1 MENPLR
7 KQIRSIMKDHK
18 KRQMWY
24 RIVTTLAVVVV
35 FVTTYMLILPAIT
48 MENKAEC
55 GITEHKH
62 DANCYSSHYE
72 KEKELAC
79 TTDSLGVHKHTDV
92 CYDAEHKL
100 ICGYADFVI
109 HEHDAS
115 CYDKDGNLVCT
126 IPEHKLHQHT
136 PECYQMQKQLVCTQE
151 ESVGHTHTPE
161 CYTKQQGALI
171 CGKEE
176 HTHGE
181 GCYDAEGNLIC
192 TLEEH
197 THSDECYEWTDVLTC
212 TIPESAGHTHSEA
225 CYQDVQVLICEEPA
239 ELHTHTAECYKDGVL
254 ACGKLELKEHK
265 HSETCFTEKQVLVET
280 LICDRVEHVHTD
292 ECYKGSGQSE
302 EQSSV
307 VSEEVTSEEVTSGQI
322 EEVTS
327 EEAST
332 EENSTEEISSEELST
347 EEVSTEE
354 VSTEEVSL
362 EETSTEE
369 NSSQIEDASSEEE
382 TTSEVDTDAEET
394 SLEAVSEEESE
405 AESETEP
412 ESESEESSSIEAESS
427 EEESSEEESFEET
440 STEETSEEELTSEEA
455 STEENT
461 SEAEKSGES
470 SWCIVYRSEEDLT
483 SDSESSVR
491 RSPRRAVSCV
501 NAVQSGDESV
511 SLDSYVRSVTV
522 SKIEN
527 GVETTVDPS
536 GLKEGDNVKVDI
548 KYEIENGLPD
558 GKNTLV
564 YQLPQN
570 IKLSKERSGSVMQ
583 VGTDVGTYH
592 IATDGKITIVI
603 DKTKFDP
610 SRSFTGDVGFEGT
623 AQMTGENDSEEMKF
637 PGSTTSIIINR
648 DKTQYDLTVSK
659 TAKLS
664 DDRKTID
671 YTVTVSSNKGTNN
684 ESVSITDKF
693 SGDAT
698 GTYRQ
703 DSFKLVKIDQN
714 GNKTDVS
721 VKPSFTTEN
730 GYQKFDYTD
739 LPALGKGESYELTYK
754 ADVTPNDKGGGT
766 VTNTAGAKTPNKQDW
781 KTENTKIPGTIISK
795 IGSIEWWPKKL
806 IKWEIKV
813 NEDEVAD
820 IGGYVLKDNLPGN
833 LDTEKGITISPAL
846 PDGTTKINNFP
857 FTFPENAGKNAY
869 TITYYTQPP
878 TTAGEVKNTATI
890 GKDGKETSASGS
902 VSYSPRGEGI
912 NKSFSGEG
920 KDQEQDVLNWTS
932 TISLSEDYQTEII
945 YSDTILNTTD
955 KDGNLVTDASGKNP
969 HYAIASKLQNTLQS
983 GNNIQLELEDGT
995 KLNYEQAVAQGYQFE
1010 FKFYEAKGSTEIA
1023 GNDSTGHV
1031 GYYTVK
1037 VTKKDGTSFQAKSLT
1052 LQYYTYADYSS
1063 MPEGDKWTLKNQ
1075 AGYHDQTSEGKTD
1088 HGDPSSLKKESGIKN
1103 QGGGINYST
1112 LTSVK
1117 YDDIADGYLYYR
1129 LILTTSSEHNEA
1141 LTLTDTLSDSEMKF
1155 DVDSL
1160 KVKFAKHG
1168 NVNDLKDDW
1177 TAYLGSDSYKYDLNG
1192 AQKPTASVTGQTMTI
1207 TIQGGYNKGKIGDSE
1222 VFDNGEKN
1230 HTFVITYRV
1239 KISDDPHWKDLSQT
1253 YKKYGNTVTWEK
1265 LTTSTETE
1273 VKERNV
1279 ENVEKSGKQR
1289 VATDKD
1295 GNVIKDT
1302 DGNPLYLEMVD
1313 YQIVINPKGEDL
1325 LTGTDT
1331 ITLSDTLTITDESG
1345 NVNENSKKIKA
1356 YLEMDSVK
1364 LYQYDAEAENH
1375 IGNLYDRSVYK
1386 LYYDDSNL
1394 NAPTIKV
1401 ELPDKT
1407 PCILVYTY
1415 NFDKGALNSAY
1426 KVKNEAQLSGKNQ
1439 SNSEIRIEKN
1449 SSYANVDQSEL
1460 SIYKV
1465 DEDDQSVRLG
1475 NTKFKLEEYSN
1486 GSWSVVTYAN
1496 PSENG
1501 GTKEG
1506 EGKDTVYV
1514 TSQDGYLRFE
1524 KYNKD
1529 GDNASKGLLK
1539 KDTIYR
1545 LTEVEAPTGYEL
1557 NKTPYHFVILGSKTS
1572 SDFDTEMQTATSGS
1586 GKVYY
1591 FKAGKKVALYITN
1604 KFTGVSVRKVWL
1616 DENGGIQASGMPD
1629 SIQVQLYQQKTQLD
1643 ARTVTL
1649 VFKDY
1654 NGNDTKYQPQ
1664 TYSVKPGT
1672 EFSIEFSNFY
1682 NDFTYEWNGNSK
1694 REGGSAYNNCEIGI
1708 IENDTTIVIKSWG
1721 WNKHDPSKVIKL
1733 DYVKASYTTGNG
1745 VKTTVGS
1752 PITLSATNNWQYTWI
1767 NESGSLPANADDGA
1781 PYYYSVEEVS
1791 VPTGYSV
1798 SYINNNGI
1806 IVGGNE
1812 MVITNKAD
1820 KKPIVLPETGGTGT
1834 YWYTMGGVL
1843 LIAGAA
1849 FLIYKK
1855 HMQKGGRRIW

>member
-7 KQIRSIMKDHK
+7 KQIRSIMKNHK

-72 KEKELAC
+72 KEKELVC
-79 TTDSLGVHKHTDV
+79 TTDSLGVHKHTDA

-197 THSDECYEWTDVLTC
+197 THSDECYEWNDILTC

-225 CYQDVQVLICEEPA
+225 CYQNVQVLICEEPA

-292 ECYKGSGQSE
+292 ECYKKSTEETATSEAVTASQNEETSSEDESSETASIEETSSE
-302 EQSSV
+302 E
-307 VSEEVTSEEVTSGQI
+307 TST
-322 EEVTS
+322 
-327 EEAST
+327 EEASSEADT
-332 EENSTEEISSEELST
+332 DAEEPSTEASSEETSL

-354 VSTEEVSL
+354 
-362 EETSTEE
+362 TS
-369 NSSQIEDASSEEE
+369 I
-382 TTSEVDTDAEET
+382 EET
-394 SLEAVSEEESE
+394 SLEAVSEDESE
-405 AESETEP
+405 AESE
-412 ESESEESSSIEAESS
+412 SETEESSSIEAETEEESS
-427 EEESSEEESFEET
+427 EEISTEEESSEEESFEET

-455 STEENT
+455 STEEET
-461 SEAEKSGES
+461 SEAEESDES
-470 SWCIVYRSEEDLT
+470 SWCVVYRSEEDLT
-483 SDSESSVR
+483 SDGDSGVR
-491 RSPRRAVSCV
+491 RSPRRAVSRV

-511 SLDSYVRSVTV
+511 LLDSYITSVTV

-527 GVETTVDPS
+527 GAETTVDPS

-548 KYEIENGLPD
+548 NYEIGNGLPD

-564 YQLPQN
+564 YQLPKN
-570 IKLSKERSGSVMQ
+570 IKLSKEQSGPVMQ
-583 VGTDVGTYH
+583 GGTDVGKYYIT
-592 IATDGKITIVI
+592 TDGKITIVI
-603 DKTKFDP
+603 DKNKFDP
-610 SRSFTGDVGFEGT
+610 SKSFTGDAGFEGT

-648 DKTQYDLTVSK
+648 DKTQYDLTVGK

-671 YTVTVSSNKGTNN
+671 YTVTVSSSKGTSG
-684 ESVSITDKF
+684 ELVSITDKF

-698 GTYRQ
+698 GAYKQ

-721 VKPSFTTEN
+721 VTPSFTTEN
-730 GYQKFDYTD
+730 GCQKFDYTD
-739 LPALGKGESYELTYK
+739 LPALGKGESYKLTYK

-813 NEDEVAD
+813 NEDAVAD
-820 IGGYVLKDNLPGN
+820 IGGYVLKDNLPGS

-857 FTFPENAGKNAY
+857 FTFPNNAGKTAY

-890 GKDGKETSASGS
+890 EKDGKETSASGS
-902 VSYSPRGEGI
+902 VPYSPRGESI
-912 NKSFSGEG
+912 NKSFSGER
-920 KDQEQDVLNWTS
+920 KDQEQDILNWTS
-932 TISLSEDYQTEII
+932 TISLSEDYQTEIF
-945 YSDTILNTTD
+945 YADTILPTTD
-955 KDGNLVTDASGKNP
+955 KSGSIVTDANGKNP
-969 HYAIASKLQNTLQS
+969 HYAIASKLQETLKS
-983 GNNIQLELEDGT
+983 DNNIQLELEDST
-995 KLNYEQAVAQGYQFE
+995 KLNYQQAVTQGYQFE
-1010 FKFYEAKGSTEIA
+1010 FKFYETKDSTEIVSD
-1023 GNDSTGHV
+1023 DSTKHV

-1037 VTKKDGTSFQAKSLT
+1037 VTKKDGMSFQAKTLT
-1052 LQYYTYADYSS
+1052 LQYFTYADYSN
-1063 MPEGDKWTLKNQ
+1063 MKEGDKWTLKNQ
-1075 AGYHDQTSEGKTD
+1075 AGYHDKTSEGKTD
-1088 HGDPSSLKKESGIKN
+1088 HGDPSSLKKESGIKD
-1103 QGGGINYST
+1103 QGENVNYST
-1112 LTSVK
+1112 STSVK
-1117 YDDIADGYLYYR
+1117 YDDIKDGYLYYR
-1129 LILTTSSEHNEA
+1129 LILTTSSDHNEV

-1160 KVKFAKHG
+1160 KVRFAKYG

-1325 LTGTDT
+1325 LKGSDT
-1331 ITLSDTLTITDESG
+1331 ITLSDTLTITDEGG
-1345 NVNENSKKIKA
+1345 NANENSKKIKA

-1407 PCILVYTY
+1407 PCILVYIY

-1439 SNSEIRIEKN
+1439 SKSEIKIEKN

-1506 EGKDTVYV
+1506 EGDDTVYV

-1524 KYNKD
+1524 KYNTD

-1545 LTEVEAPTGYEL
+1545 LKEVEAPTGYEL
-1557 NKTPYHFVILGSKTS
+1557 NQTPYHFVILGSKNS
-1572 SDFDTEMQTATSGS
+1572 SDFDTEMKTATGGS

-1616 DENGGIQASGMPD
+1616 DENGGIQTSGMPEN
-1629 SIQVQLYQQKTQLD
+1629 IQVQLYRQKTQLD

-1649 VFKDY
+1649 NFSS
-1654 NGNDTKYQPQ
+1654 NNNQ
-1664 TYSVKPGT
+1664 TPAPVHYYVKPGT
-1672 EFSIEFSNFY
+1672 PFELVIKDCWDTLKIS
-1682 NDFTYEWNGNSK
+1682 WNGTSK
-1694 REGGSAYNNCEIGI
+1694 VINNNGGVIRCEIGI
-1708 IENDTTIVIKSWG
+1708 IDSDISIDIRGNWFGSATDAK
-1721 WNKHDPSKVIKL
+1721 KADPE
-1733 DYVKASYTTGNG
+1733 YVKASYTTGDG
-1745 VKTTVGS
+1745 VKTAIGS
-1752 PITLSATNNWQYTWI
+1752 PITLSAANNWQYTWI
-1767 NESGSLPANADDGA
+1767 NENGSLLAKADDGA

-1812 MVITNKAD
+1812 MVIINKAD

-1843 LIAGAA
+1843 LTAGAA

>member
-1 MENPLR
+1 M
-7 KQIRSIMKDHK
+7 
-18 KRQMWY
+18 
-24 RIVTTLAVVVV
+24 
-35 FVTTYMLILPAIT
+35 
-48 MENKAEC
+48 
-55 GITEHKH
+55 
-62 DANCYSSHYE
+62 
-72 KEKELAC
+72 
-79 TTDSLGVHKHTDV
+79 
-92 CYDAEHKL
+92 
-100 ICGYADFVI
+100 
-109 HEHDAS
+109 
-115 CYDKDGNLVCT
+115 
-126 IPEHKLHQHT
+126 
-136 PECYQMQKQLVCTQE
+136 
-151 ESVGHTHTPE
+151 
-161 CYTKQQGALI
+161 
-171 CGKEE
+171 
-176 HTHGE
+176 
-181 GCYDAEGNLIC
+181 
-192 TLEEH
+192 
-197 THSDECYEWTDVLTC
+197 
-212 TIPESAGHTHSEA
+212 
-225 CYQDVQVLICEEPA
+225 QVLICEEPA

-292 ECYKGSGQSE
+292 ECYKK
-302 EQSSV
+302 
-307 VSEEVTSEEVTSGQI
+307 
-322 EEVTS
+322 
-327 EEAST
+327 ST
-332 EENSTEEISSEELST
+332 EETATSEAVTASQNEETSSEDESSET
-347 EEVSTEE
+347 ASI
-354 VSTEEVSL
+354 

-369 NSSQIEDASSEEE
+369 NSSEETSTEETSSEEASSEEAS
-382 TTSEVDTDAEET
+382 SEADTDAEESSTEASSEETSLEEASTEETSIEET
-394 SLEAVSEEESE
+394 SLEASSEDESE
-405 AESETEP
+405 AESETESAEEA
-412 ESESEESSSIEAESS
+412 ESESEVESESESETEESSSIEAES
-427 EEESSEEESFEET
+427 EEESSEEVSTEEETSEEESFEET

-455 STEENT
+455 STEEET
-461 SEAEKSGES
+461 SEAEESGES
-470 SWCIVYRSEEDLT
+470 SWCVVYRSEDDLT
-483 SDSESSVR
+483 SDGESGVR
-491 RSPRRAVSCV
+491 RSPRRAVSRV
-501 NAVQSGDESV
+501 NAVQSEDESV
-511 SLDSYVRSVTV
+511 LLDSYVKSVTV
-522 SKIEN
+522 LKIEN
-527 GVETTVDPS
+527 GVETNVGSS

-548 KYEIENGLPD
+548 KYEIKNGLPNE
-558 GKNTLV
+558 KNTLV
-564 YQLPQN
+564 YQLPKN
-570 IKLSKERSGSVMQ
+570 IKLSKEFQGSVMQ
-583 VGTDVGTYH
+583 GKNAVGTYH

-610 SRSFTGDVGFEGT
+610 NKSFTGDVGFEGT
-623 AQMTGENDSEEMKF
+623 AQMTGDNDSEEMIF

-648 DKTQYDLTVSK
+648 DKTQYDLTVGK

-671 YTVTVSSNKGTNN
+671 YTVTVLSNKGTNN
-684 ESVSITDKF
+684 ELVSITDKF

-698 GTYRQ
+698 GAYKQ

-714 GNKTDVS
+714 GNETDVS
-721 VKPSFTTEN
+721 VKPSFTTDEN

-739 LPALGKGESYELTYK
+739 LPALGKGESYKLTYK

-795 IGSIEWWPKKL
+795 IGSVEWWPKKL

-813 NEDEVAD
+813 NEDAIAD
-820 IGGYVLKDNLPGN
+820 IGGYVLTDNLPGS

-846 PDGTTKINNFP
+846 PDGKTKIDKFP
-857 FTFPENAGKNAY
+857 FTFPENAGKKAY

-890 GKDGKETSASGS
+890 EKDGKETSASGS
-902 VSYSPRGEGI
+902 VSYSPRGESI

-920 KDQEQDVLNWTS
+920 KDQEQDILNWTS

-945 YSDTILNTTD
+945 YSDTILDTIN
-955 KDGNLVTDASGKNP
+955 KDGNVVKDANGKNP
-969 HYAIASKLQNTLQS
+969 HYAIAFKLQETLKS
-983 GNNIQLELEDGT
+983 GNNIQLELEDST
-995 KLNYEQAVAQGYQFE
+995 KLNYEQAVAQGYKFE
-1010 FKFYEAKGSTEIA
+1010 FKFYEAKDSTEIVS
-1023 GNDSTGHV
+1023 NDSTNHV

-1037 VTKKDGTSFQAKSLT
+1037 VTKNDGTLFQAKSLT
-1052 LQYYTYADYSS
+1052 LQYYTYADYRS
-1063 MPEGDKWTLKNQ
+1063 MPEGNKWTLKNQ
-1075 AGYHDQTSEGKTD
+1075 AGYHDKTSEGKTD
-1088 HGDPSSLKKESGIKN
+1088 HGDPSSLKKESGIKD
-1103 QGGGINYST
+1103 QGGNVNYST
-1112 LTSVK
+1112 ATSTSVK
-1117 YDDIADGYLYYR
+1117 YDDIKDGYLYYR
-1129 LILTTSSEHNEA
+1129 LILTTSSDHNEV
-1141 LTLTDTLSDSEMKF
+1141 LTLTDTLSDSGMKF

-1160 KVKFAKHG
+1160 KVRFAKYG

-1192 AQKPTASVTGQTMTI
+1192 AQKPTASVEGQTMTI
-1207 TIQGGYNKGKIGDSE
+1207 TIQSGYNKGKIGDGE
-1222 VFDNGEKN
+1222 VFDNDGKN

-1239 KISDDPHWKDLSQT
+1239 KISDDPYWKDLSQT
-1253 YKKYGNTVTWEK
+1253 YKKYGNTVAWEK

-1295 GNVIKDT
+1295 GNVIKDK
-1302 DGNPLYLEMVD
+1302 DGKPLYLEMVD

-1439 SNSEIRIEKN
+1439 SNSEIKIEKN

-1475 NTKFKLEEYSN
+1475 NTKFRLEEYSSGN
-1486 GSWSVVTYAN
+1486 WSVVTYAN

-1501 GTKEG
+1501 GTREG
-1506 EGKDTVYV
+1506 EGDKTVYI

-1524 KYNKD
+1524 KYNMD
-1529 GDNASKGLLK
+1529 GDNTSKGLLK

-1572 SDFDTEMQTATSGS
+1572 SDFETEMQAATSGS

-1616 DENGGIQASGMPD
+1616 DENGGIQTSGMPD

-1643 ARTVTL
+1643 ARTVML
-1649 VFKDY
+1649 NFVNENDIYY
-1654 NGNDTKYQPQ
+1654 NKPYQ
-1664 TYSVKPGT
+1664 VKPGT
-1672 EFSIEFSNFY
+1672 EFEIVLTPWHWDTIINGKKVSTSNGQLHY
-1682 NDFTYEWNGNSK
+1682 NL
-1694 REGGSAYNNCEIGI
+1694 GI
-1708 IENDTTIVIKSWG
+1708 INEDCTINISIGWETTVNDNILKDTTFV
-1721 WNKHDPSKVIKL
+1721 P
-1733 DYVKASYTTGNG
+1733 AAYTTGDG
-1745 VKTTVGS
+1745 TKTAVGS
-1752 PITLSATNNWQYTWI
+1752 QITLSAANNWQYTWI
-1767 NESGSLPANADDGA
+1767 NESGSLPAKDEDGA
-1781 PYYYSVEEVS
+1781 PYYYSVEEVG

-1798 SYINNNGI
+1798 SYTNNNGI

-1843 LIAGAA
+1843 LTAGAA

>member
-79 TTDSLGVHKHTDV
+79 TTDSLGVHKHTDA

-151 ESVGHTHTPE
+151 ESLGHTHTPE
-161 CYTKQQGALI
+161 CYTKQQGELI

-265 HSETCFTEKQVLVET
+265 HSETCFTEKQHLVET

-292 ECYKGSGQSE
+292 ECYKKSTE
-302 EQSSV
+302 ETA
-307 VSEEVTSEEVTSGQI
+307 TSEAVTASQN
-322 EEVTS
+322 
-327 EEAST
+327 EEAS
-332 EENSTEEISSEELST
+332 
-347 EEVSTEE
+347 
-354 VSTEEVSL
+354 
-362 EETSTEE
+362 
-369 NSSQIEDASSEEE
+369 
-382 TTSEVDTDAEET
+382 
-394 SLEAVSEEESE
+394 SEEESE
-405 AESETEP
+405 AESETETAEEA
-412 ESESEESSSIEAESS
+412 ESESEVESESESETEESSSIEAETEEESS
-427 EEESSEEESFEET
+427 EEVSTEEVSTEEESSEEESFEET

-455 STEENT
+455 STEEET
-461 SEAEKSGES
+461 SEAEESGES
-470 SWCIVYRSEEDLT
+470 SWCVVYRSEDDLT
-483 SDSESSVR
+483 SDGESGVR
-491 RSPRRAVSCV
+491 RSPRRTVSRV
-501 NAVQSGDESV
+501 NAVQSEDKSV
-511 SLDSYVRSVTV
+511 SLDSYVTSVTV

-548 KYEIENGLPD
+548 KYEIKNGLPD

-564 YQLPQN
+564 YQLPKN
-570 IKLSKERSGSVMQ
+570 IKLSKEYSGSVMQ
-583 VGTDVGTYH
+583 GENAVGTYH

-603 DKTKFDP
+603 DKDKFDP
-610 SRSFTGDVGFEGT
+610 NKSFTGDVGFEGT
-623 AQMTGENDSEEMKF
+623 AQMTGENDSEEMQF

-648 DKTQYDLTVSK
+648 DKAQYDLAVGK

-664 DDRKTID
+664 DDRKTIE

-684 ESVSITDKF
+684 ELVSITDKF

-698 GTYRQ
+698 GAYKQ
-703 DSFKLVKIDQN
+703 DSFKLVKIDKN
-714 GNKTDVS
+714 GNETDVS
-721 VKPSFTTEN
+721 VKPSFTNDEN

-739 LPALGKGESYELTYK
+739 LPALGKGESYKLTYK

-795 IGSIEWWPKKL
+795 IGSVEWWPKKL

-813 NEDEVAD
+813 NEDAVAD
-820 IGGYVLKDNLPGN
+820 IGDYVLKDDLPGS

-857 FTFPENAGKNAY
+857 FTFPNNAGKIAY

-902 VSYSPRGEGI
+902 VSYSPRGESI

-920 KDQEQDVLNWTS
+920 KDQDQDILNWTS
-932 TISLSEDYQTEII
+932 TISLSEDYQTEIV
-945 YSDTILNTTD
+945 YSDTILNTIN
-955 KDGNLVTDASGKNP
+955 KDGNVVTDASGKNP
-969 HYAIASKLQNTLQS
+969 HYAIASKLQETLKS
-983 GNNIQLELEDGT
+983 GNNIQLELEDST
-995 KLNYEQAVAQGYQFE
+995 KLNYEQAVAQGYKFE
-1010 FKFYEAKGSTEIA
+1010 FNFYEAKDSTEIA
-1023 GNDSTGHV
+1023 GNDSTSHV

-1037 VTKKDGTSFQAKSLT
+1037 VTKNDGTSFQAKSLT
-1052 LQYYTYADYSS
+1052 LQYFTYADYSN

-1075 AGYHDQTSEGKTD
+1075 AGYHNKTSEGKTD
-1088 HGDPSSLKKESGIKN
+1088 HGDPSSLKKESGIKD
-1103 QGGGINYST
+1103 QGGNVNYST
-1112 LTSVK
+1112 STSVK
-1117 YDDIADGYLYYR
+1117 YDDIKDGYLYYR
-1129 LILTTSSEHNEA
+1129 LILTTSSDHNEV
-1141 LTLTDTLSDSEMKF
+1141 LTLTDTLSDSGMKF

-1160 KVKFAKHG
+1160 KVRFAKYG

-1192 AQKPTASVTGQTMTI
+1192 AQKPTASVEGQTMTI
-1207 TIQGGYNKGKIGDSE
+1207 TIQGGYNKGKICDSE
-1222 VFDNGEKN
+1222 VFDNDGKN

-1265 LTTSTETE
+1265 LTTFTETE
-1273 VKERNV
+1273 VKDRNV

-1295 GNVIKDT
+1295 GNVITDKD
-1302 DGNPLYLEMVD
+1302 GKPVYLEMVD

-1325 LTGTDT
+1325 LKGSDT
-1331 ITLSDTLTITDESG
+1331 ITLSDTLTITNEWGYADE
-1345 NVNENSKKIKA
+1345 NAKKIKA

-1401 ELPDKT
+1401 ELPDET

-1439 SNSEIRIEKN
+1439 SNSEIKIEKN

-1475 NTKFKLEEYSN
+1475 NTKFKLEEYSKGN
-1486 GSWSVVTYAN
+1486 WSVVTYAN

-1506 EGKDTVYV
+1506 EGDNTVYV

-1524 KYNKD
+1524 KYNTD
-1529 GDNASKGLLK
+1529 GDNASNGLLK

-1586 GKVYY
+1586 GKIYY

-1616 DENGGIQASGMPD
+1616 DESGGIQTSGMPD

-1643 ARTVTL
+1643 ARTVML
-1649 VFKDY
+1649 NFV
-1654 NGNDTKYQPQ
+1654 NGNDIYYNKPYQ
-1664 TYSVKPGT
+1664 VKPGT
-1672 EFSIEFSNFY
+1672 EF
-1682 NDFTYEWNGNSK
+1682 
-1694 REGGSAYNNCEIGI
+1694 EIVLTPWHW
-1708 IENDTTIVIKSWG
+1708 DTTINGKKVSTSNGQLHYNLGIINEDCTINISIG
-1721 WNKHDPSKVIKL
+1721 WTTTVNDNIL
-1733 DYVKASYTTGNG
+1733 KATTFVPAAYTTSDGT
-1745 VKTTVGS
+1745 KTAVGS
-1752 PITLSATNNWQYTWI
+1752 QITLSAANNWQYTWI
-1767 NESGSLPANADDGA
+1767 NERGSLPAKDEDGA
-1781 PYYYSVEEVS
+1781 PYYYSVEEVG

-1798 SYINNNGI
+1798 SYTNNNGI

-1843 LIAGAA
+1843 LTAGAA

-1855 HMQKGGRRIW
+1855 HMQKGGKRIW